1 MIKHLLS
8 GVMALGLVAGVAHA
22 QDTTVSRQSTVTTA
36 PDGDRIVHNKT
47 TVKRDGYYGDS
58 TVTKNTVRRTDSVDG
73 DTSTTSRTT
82 RKTDTP
88 YGDTSSTTVQRTT
101 VDR

>member
-1 MIKHLLS
+1 MMKH
-8 GVMALGLVAGVAHA
+8 VCTAAMALGLVAGVAHA
-22 QDTTVSRQSTVTTA
+22 QDASVSHQTTVTTA
-36 PDGDRIVHNKT
+36 PDGDHVVHNKT

-58 TVTKNTVRRTDSVDG
+58 TVTKNTVRRTDGWDG

-82 RKTDTP
+82 RTTDTP
-88 YGDTSSTTVQRTT
+88 YGERQSTTVQHTN